1 MNKFTENMKKVNER
15 LVKARAARLS
25 KAKALPAVT
34 RVFLNANYVNPIT
47 LGFPSGTVVFEIK
60 NRSTGRKDYYDK
72 QTFFKL
78 MKMLKGS
85 YDLLMRDPKVPIPG
99 ARNPMTRG
107 PIYPRNIRRVA
118 VVAKKKTP
126 SPATAAKRIQN
137 VVRKRKSKSLKK

>member
-1 MNKFTENMKKVNER
+1 MNKFAENMKKVNER